1 MDTKKEDTDV
11 KSAPEAPARPAPGEP
26 GPGPSAVP
34 SEPLHGPVDVAED
47 SLDGLQS
54 AFRAL
59 SVEEVVTQPVK
70 RKREREK
77 DAGDE
82 ADEGEDQGQDL
93 TNDPTFECAPSASG
107 LHASPSPITTTLP
120 IPDPAAATSTPIT
133 NPPMAEGKGFTG
145 MPAYPAY
152 GLGPPTTAFPEA
164 TTASEPVASS
174 SAPRWYAADYH
185 HPLPATGT
193 YVDVPGYAPWYATLS
208 GLRRGPESLGGRSR
222 GSGRSSNRSLTRS
235 EINEVLRGATSK
247 IVGDLTQEIR
257 EKLEPLMIPPQAS
270 PTTVGVSPHRVQANH
285 LAAGLTNTLGSL
297 RSRPM
302 PTPAAIPRSPF
313 VPRTAHPPYSH
324 VMNSTRAELDRLG
337 LTPLRA
343 MVDVEPYGSSDL
355 GGDPSDDEPTSMT
368 SASPSED
375 DDPEDP
381 QNPRG
386 KKKKKKKKTRRPEG
400 RRSQEA
406 KAIANSKIVV
416 NLPEFRGKDLSE
428 FAEIFGRFL
437 RLTGQTHTSGRVK
450 CDVLLQCCKTKY
462 LEKQVRQIVTNS
474 ATFADVLVA
483 LDRQYPTYKTDLS
496 VRAEIQNLP
505 VLPNNPKP
513 GRVSELL
520 ADLDPWAGR
529 LTPGSYSSDDLLFW
543 LVAKL
548 PLELWD
554 ECRSTAERK
563 ARSLRYEDLCVLLL
577 ELALEKESD
586 QHLNN
591 YRPGGGGS
599 GGHGKGYQGSRP
611 RQGTNPKHALA
622 RIMENVKELFW
633 CDAREEQGHLQHAL
647 DCEQQDCFVVQGKQQ
662 EKNTGAKAKLPDHY
676 RCTITCAFC
685 GKRKHYE
692 DECYPKQRL
701 SSKLKG
707 EDPGKG
713 SGKGGGKGKGNDS
726 GKDKSK
732 GRGQGQDKSQ
742 GGRGG
747 GANRQPDKDNKNK
760 DKNGGN
766 PNPNPG
772 GNSEPSGGQSGPTTR
787 SQTQAQQE
795 QGAKREHE
803 GGDDGNAKKR
813 SRFMRMARKLRNK
826 GFELTCPAEF

>member
-11 KSAPEAPARPAPGEP
+11 RTAPEAPAMPAPGEP
-26 GPGPSAVP
+26 GPGPSAVL

-47 SLDGLQS
+47 SLEGLQS
-54 AFRAL
+54 AFRGL
-59 SVEEVVTQPVK
+59 SVEEVDTQPVK
-70 RKREREK
+70 REREREK

-82 ADEGEDQGQDL
+82 ADEGADQGQDS
-93 TNDPTFECAPSASG
+93 TNNPTLEGARSASG
-107 LHASPSPITTTLP
+107 LGASPSPKTTTLP

-133 NPPMAEGKGFTG
+133 NPPMAEGTGFTG
-145 MPAYPAY
+145 MPTYPAY
-152 GLGPPTTAFPEA
+152 GMGPPTTACPEA
-164 TTASEPVASS
+164 TTASEPVISS

-185 HPLPATGT
+185 HPLPATGA
-193 YVDVPGYAPWYATLS
+193 YVDAPGYATLS

-247 IVGDLTQEIR
+247 IVGDLTQDIR
-257 EKLEPLMIPPQAS
+257 DKLEPLMIPPQAS
-270 PTTVGVSPHRVQANH
+270 PTTVGVSHHRVRANH
-285 LAAGLTNTLGSL
+285 LGAGLTNTVGSL

-313 VPRTAHPPYSH
+313 LPRTAQPPYSH
-324 VMNSTRAELDRLG
+324 VTNSTRAELDRLG
-337 LTPLRA
+337 LTALRA
-343 MVDVEPYGSSDL
+343 MVDVEPYGSNDL
-355 GGDPSDDEPTSMT
+355 GGDPSDDEPLSKT
-368 SASPSED
+368 SASPSKD
-375 DDPEDP
+375 DDPVDAEIP
-381 QNPRG
+381 SW
-386 KKKKKKKKTRRPEG
+386 KKKKKKRKTRRPEG

-406 KAIANSKIVV
+406 KAIATSKILV
-416 NLPEFRGKDLSE
+416 NLPEFTGKDLSE
-428 FAEIFGRFL
+428 FAENFGRFF
-437 RLTGQTHTSGRVK
+437 RLTGQTHASGRVK
-450 CDVLLQCCKTKY
+450 CDLLLQCCKTKY

-483 LDRQYPTYKTDLS
+483 LERQYPTYESNLPI
-496 VRAEIQNLP
+496 RAEIQNLP

-520 ADLDPWAGR
+520 ADLDHWAGR
-529 LTPGSYSSDDLLFW
+529 LTPGSYSSDDLLLW

-548 PLELWD
+548 PRELWD
-554 ECRSTAERK
+554 GCCSTAERK

-577 ELALEKESD
+577 ELALEKEGD

-599 GGHGKGYQGSRP
+599 GSHGKGYQGSRP
-611 RQGTNPKHALA
+611 GQGTTPKHAHA
-622 RIMENVKELFW
+622 RIMENVRELFW
-633 CDAREEQGHLQHAL
+633 CDARDEQGHLEHAP
-647 DCEQQDCFVVQGKQQ
+647 DCEQRDCFVVQGKQQ

-676 RCTITCAFC
+676 RCTIRCAFC

-692 DECYPKQRL
+692 DECYHKQRL
-701 SSKLKG
+701 WPKLKC
-707 EDPGKG
+707 EDPGRG

-726 GKDKSK
+726 GKGKSK

-742 GGRGG
+742 AGQGG
-747 GANRQPDKDNKNK
+747 GANRQPDEDNKNT

-766 PNPNPG
+766 PNANPG
-772 GNSEPSGGQSGPTTR
+772 GNSEASGGQSGPTTR
-787 SQTQAQQE
+787 SQTPAQKE

-813 SRFMRMARKLRNK
+813 SRFVKMARKLRNK
-826 GFELTCPAEF
+826 GFEVTCPAGF